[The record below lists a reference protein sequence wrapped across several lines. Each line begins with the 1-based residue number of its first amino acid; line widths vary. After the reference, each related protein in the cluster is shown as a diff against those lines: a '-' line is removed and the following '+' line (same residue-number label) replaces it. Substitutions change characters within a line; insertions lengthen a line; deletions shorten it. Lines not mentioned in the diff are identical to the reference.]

1 MLLPPSPIATIFF
14 HGLRVHHQIIVW
26 MDLSDVDKELL
37 HWGWKIEN
45 SNYTLIM
52 TDIEAGPPEVLYVV
66 VAKTPVVQNAVV
78 EK

>member
-1 MLLPPSPIATIFF
+1 
-14 HGLRVHHQIIVW
+14 

-66 VAKTPVVQNAVV
+66 VAKTPVVQNSVV
-78 EK
+78 EKQGYNAAVHGRNVIDLYVQMHQ

>member
-1 MLLPPSPIATIFF
+1 
-14 HGLRVHHQIIVW
+14 
-26 MDLSDVDKELL
+26 MDLRDVDKELL